1 MIVARVTTARLRTLT
16 RIRLRVG
23 DAFGLWS
30 PWTELTPTPAATV
43 AAGPPCDPDS
53 RARPL

>member
-1 MIVARVTTARLRTLT
+1 MIVPRVTTASLRTLT

-43 AAGPPCDPDS
+43 AARPPCDPDS